1 MKDFLTFTHISIDI
15 DLYET
20 ICGYKTGKKYGRK
33 LKKKK
38 VHVLSNLF
46 FFFSV
51 PHYDLVILG
60 ICSSPFHAGRG
71 ADGIKYSLACS
82 TGAAMEQYF
91 LVPHRQYQLHIH

>member
-1 MKDFLTFTHISIDI
+1 MRHFVDI
-15 DLYET
+15 KLE
-20 ICGYKTGKKYGRK
+20 KKYGRK

-38 VHVLSNLF
+38 KLHVLSNFL

-71 ADGIKYSLACS
+71 ADGIKYSLAS
-82 TGAAMEQYF
+82 GTGAAMEQYF
-91 LVPHRQYQLHIH
+91 LVPHRQYQPHIH

>member
-46 FFFSV
+46 FFFLCHIMTWLYWAYA
-51 PHYDLVILG
+51 PLHFMLEGEQMELNTAW
-60 ICSSPFHAGRG
+60 HAAQGQPWN
-71 ADGIKYSLACS
+71 S
-82 TGAAMEQYF
+82 TF
-91 LVPHRQYQLHIH
+91 

>member
-46 FFFSV
+46 FFFCAT
-51 PHYDLVILG
+51 L
-60 ICSSPFHAGRG
+60 
-71 ADGIKYSLACS
+71 
-82 TGAAMEQYF
+82 
-91 LVPHRQYQLHIH
+91 